1 MTATGQP
8 RRFRLDRFISSR
20 AGVNRRDVRALLAS
34 GRVCLNGRAAR
45 EINQV
50 VDQFSHITLD
60 DEVLQDYAPMYLML
74 HKPRGV
80 VSATRNEKHRTV
92 IDLLDA
98 NMGRGLH
105 IAGRLDYNSTGLLL
119 LTNDGRWSRRLACT
133 HNPVQKVYRVTVE
146 HALTERYVEAF
157 EQGMYF
163 PFEDITTRPVSLT
176 ILSDRSAELR
186 LTEGRYHQIKR
197 LFGRFD
203 NKVLTLHRSA
213 IGNVALE
220 PELGP
225 GQHRALTRIELDGLG
240 NMGSEPK
247 PPQAVR

>member
-1 MTATGQP
+1 MTAAGQP

-60 DEVLQDYAPMYLML
+60 GEVLQDYAPMYLML
-74 HKPRGV
+74 NKPRGV
-80 VSATRNEKHRTV
+80 VSATRDDKHRTV

-98 NMGRGLH
+98 NLGSGLH

-133 HNPVQKVYRVTVE
+133 HNPVQKVYRVTLE
-146 HALTERYVEAF
+146 HPLTEHYIEAF
-157 EQGMYF
+157 AQGMYF
-163 PFEDITTRPVSLT
+163 PFEDITTRPASLT
-176 ILSDRSAELR
+176 ILSDHSAELR

-197 LFGRFD
+197 MFGRFN
-203 NKVLTLHRSA
+203 NKVLTLHRIA
-213 IGNVALE
+213 IGNVTLE

-225 GQHRALTRIELDGLG
+225 GQFRPLTQVELNGLF
-240 NMGSEPK
+240 
-247 PPQAVR
+247 